1 MQDGPAAANRL
12 DVSLLAAAPLFG
24 WQHVAVIISE
34 QLHTTVQLY
43 LFCAAPEENRRG
55 SWVLAQGRSHGSCH
69 RNEISERDFH
79 PKPRYPR

>member
-1 MQDGPAAANRL
+1 MGPQRPIGWTS
-12 DVSLLAAAPLFG
+12 VSWPPRPCSVG
-24 WQHVAVIISE
+24 KHVAVIISE

-43 LFCAAPEENRRG
+43 LFWAAPEENRRG